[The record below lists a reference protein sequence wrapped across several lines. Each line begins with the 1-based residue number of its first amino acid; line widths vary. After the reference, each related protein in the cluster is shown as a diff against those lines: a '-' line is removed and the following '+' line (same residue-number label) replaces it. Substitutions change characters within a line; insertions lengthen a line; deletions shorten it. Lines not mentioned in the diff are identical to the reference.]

1 MGDVDIRPD
10 HASEG
15 GGLIDDFDGTI
26 SDMRFVMTD
35 YDGAMAEPVPVCRV
49 TFDVDGEES
58 VQLYSVGGQGDFA
71 PDDTGRGLR
80 KLKSKSSLTKTCK
93 YIMFADSLVQAGF
106 PVNRLDGNDCS
117 SIIGTS
123 GHFLRKAVEYKGL
136 KRKKDD
142 RDNTVLLCTK
152 VITLPGEAAAKG
164 KGKGKGV
171 ANPTPASNDA
181 LAEAVA
187 GIIVGILKMRLEDEG
202 VVEMAKKDLITA
214 LFKNAELNALGGDKK
229 AALKL
234 AADDVWLGS
243 RDEWKLDS
251 GILSLV

>member
-35 YDGAMAEPVPVCRV
+35 YDGAMADPVPVCQV

-80 KLKSKSSLTKTCK
+80 KLKSKATLTKTCK
-93 YIMFADSLVQAGF
+93 YILFADSLVQAGF
-106 PVNRLDGNDCS
+106 PVNRLDRNDCS
-117 SIIGTS
+117 SIIGTC

-142 RDNTVLLCTK
+142 RDSTVLLCTK

-164 KGKGKGV
+164 KGKGKGA

-187 GIIVGILKMRLEDEG
+187 GIVMG
-202 VVEMAKKDLITA
+202 VIAGGGGEVSKKDLITA
-214 LFKNAELNALGGDKK
+214 LFKNAELNAMGDDKK
-229 AALKL
+229 VALKL
-234 AADDVWLGS
+234 AADDTWLAS
-243 RDEWKLDS
+243 RAEWKLDS